1 MTFDTEAFAR
11 QLDALTLAG
20 QDNMARALREVEMI
34 TAFRHS
40 EEIVQGHLMDLQK
53 SLQRTNDLKAQT
65 AAMLGHHRMPRRST
79 IRSNTDAVTQAVEA
93 HRKAIGR

>member
-34 TAFRHS
+34 AAFRRS
-40 EEIVQGHLMDLQK
+40 EEIVQGHLLDLQK
-53 SLQRTNDLKAQT
+53 SLQYTNALKAQT
-65 AAMLGHHRMPRRST
+65 AAMLGHHRMQRRST
-79 IRSNTDAVTQAVEA
+79 IRSGTDAVTQAVEA